1 MVKHILALGAMGLG
15 IGLGVVGAPYLSSD
29 VLLVEDV
36 QQQVKDLQISD
47 NVKLSLAKNS
57 KFTSFDFHHSY
68 IDEFNNGVQQ
78 PKNLLNTCKQP
89 IKQAICTTFQ
99 RFSFMLLLSIRAKI
113 QIWPAYISLALGM
126 LLPKND

>member
-68 IDEFNNGVQQ
+68 IEEFKNGVQQ
-78 PKNLLNTCKQP
+78 PKNLLHTCKELIQ
-89 IKQAICTTFQ
+89 QA
-99 RFSFMLLLSIRAKI
+99 SFTSC
-113 QIWPAYISLALGM
+113 
-126 LLPKND
+126 